1 MNLFDRLAAE
11 NEKQLLIE
19 KLWERINPEE
29 NGDKLISGIMDLAE
43 TTLAVEASSV
53 LLLDDENQRLYFRYA
68 DGPVGE
74 ELKRLHISRQSGI
87 AGWIVRNAKPLI
99 VNDPGKNRSFYAH
112 IDAMT
117 GFKTKSIMGAPII
130 IDNKVAGVIEALN
143 KTSGKP
149 FTKDDLKVLLDIAAT
164 IARAIESTRLNDDL
178 IGSYRSTIAGVV
190 TLADTRDI
198 NGEGHSRRVAQLTI
212 KAAGELGLPARVIR
226 NIEYASLLHDI
237 GKLTIPERIIKKAE
251 ELTREEWIRIRKHPI
266 TGYMLLRDIPFL
278 KEASR
283 LVLYHHERYD
293 GRGYP
298 EGLQGEDIPLGA
310 RLIAVADAYD
320 YMTIGHTHREAM
332 TQSHAFAELT
342 RNSREQFCPVAVKAL
357 GIGLNPR

>member
-29 NGDKLISGIMDLAE
+29 TGDKLLNGIMNIAASTLGVLA
-43 TTLAVEASSV
+43 LSV

-68 DGPVGE
+68 NGPVGE

-87 AGWIVRNAKPLI
+87 AGWIVRNGKPLI
-99 VNDPGKNRSFYAH
+99 VNDPERNSSFYNH
-112 IDAMT
+112 IDSVT
-117 GFKTKSIMGAPII
+117 GFKTKTIIGAPII
-130 IDNKVAGVIEALN
+130 IDNKVAGVIEAMN
-143 KTSGKP
+143 KTNGDP
-149 FTKDDLKVLLDIAAT
+149 FGKDDLKVLLEIADT
-164 IARAIESTRLNDDL
+164 TARAIESTRLSDDL
-178 IGSYRSTIAGVV
+178 LNSYRGTVAGICS
-190 TLADTRDI
+190 LADCRDI
-198 NGEGHSRRVAQLTI
+198 NGEGHSRRVTELSL
-212 KAAGELGLPARVIR
+212 KAATELGLSSRAMR

-237 GKLTIPERIIKKAE
+237 GKLSIPERIMIKAE

-266 TGYMLLRDIPFL
+266 TGYMALRDIPFL

-298 EGLQGEDIPLGA
+298 EGIQGEDIPLGA
-310 RLIAVADAYD
+310 RLISAADAYD
-320 YMTIGHTHREAM
+320 YMTTGHTHREAM
-332 TQSHAFAELT
+332 TPSRAFAELT
-342 RNSREQFCPVAVKAL
+342 RNAREQFCPVAVKAL